1 MKGQKK
7 GRRTE
12 MLLESLQMTGLAE
25 AAPVQV
31 VSLHGEGTFSG
42 YKVCG
47 NFTGPEEAAGEKVVY
62 QGHSVT
68 LQPGRCSKQ
77 MMRPPGQPYVHQ
89 APRFFHTKPHKEKVH
104 WDGRIWCP

>member
-1 MKGQKK
+1 
-7 GRRTE
+7 

-31 VSLHGEGTFSG
+31 VSLHGSGTYAG
-42 YKVCG
+42 YKYCG

-68 LQPGRCSKQ
+68 LHILQNILRCPSRHGSLCFFSEH
-77 MMRPPGQPYVHQ
+77 MRLKFELP
-89 APRFFHTKPHKEKVH
+89 FFLFPIRNGPKNGSYTMDP
-104 WDGRIWCP
+104 